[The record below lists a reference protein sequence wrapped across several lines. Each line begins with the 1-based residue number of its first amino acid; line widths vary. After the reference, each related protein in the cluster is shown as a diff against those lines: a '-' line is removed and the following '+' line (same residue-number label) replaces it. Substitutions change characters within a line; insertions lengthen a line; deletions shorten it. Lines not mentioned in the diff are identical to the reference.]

1 MPVPKIIRSGYHR
14 ARHVTEILGESVT
27 QATDGNT
34 TDVNKIM
41 ARFTRTGILPEAT
54 REGQY
59 ADVTD
64 LQGDM
69 TEILERGKQAASDL
83 EELMAEAKRR
93 ENEAISENNEN
104 ATETPAPETP
114 PDSTA

>member
-1 MPVPKIIRSGYHR
+1 MPVPKTIRSCYHR
-14 ARHVTEILGESVT
+14 ARHVTEILGESCT

-64 LQGDM
+64 LQGDI
-69 TEILERGKQAASDL
+69 TEILERGKQAALDL
-83 EELMAEAKRR
+83 EQLMAEAKKR
-93 ENEAISENNEN
+93 ENETISETNEN
-104 ATETPAPETP
+104 AKETTASETP
-114 PDSTA
+114 PDTTA